1 MRIHYK
7 TYPCNDVLLMPS
19 QKVGANAFVKVSEI
33 DRFDILITDWDSVE
47 DELVKIEETGVN
59 VIVAEKQE

>member
-1 MRIHYK
+1 
-7 TYPCNDVLLMPS
+7 MPS